1 MKRIYSMMLIVI
13 LCLGMMT
20 PVYAEEDVTVPNDPV
35 TGTEPLPEDEKED
48 VPETPVIE
56 PLPDDEKEDVSADQ
70 STETFLHIDN
80 QNIYEGMTTAYKNGY
95 QPVCANGEVT
105 IVLPL
110 VCDGNVKQDTL
121 TASVDLGSTENSPF
135 VYRNYEKNFELTN
148 QPVNGTNE
156 TKEIFYIT
164 FTISLASN
172 RVNGIYPIEAG
183 KEKTT
188 ELTLRFRVSQGT
200 PEGNYPVQIGMS
212 YDDPKANTYSSAGN
226 FTVTVIQPLDVELT
240 IPKIEKELV
249 AGDTIPLN
257 FQVMNLGRSQI
268 FNVRC
273 DVTGNGLVQTKA
285 AFIGNMESGTAG
297 EAAANVF
304 IDRLEGV
311 DSYGETTG
319 TITLTYEDSLGSEY
333 SQEYTFD
340 TAIIKPVTS
349 EALTQSEERPV
360 SQWWISILI
369 VGGVGILAAVGAGA
383 YLLGRKQR

>member
-56 PLPDDEKEDVSADQ
+56 PLPDDEKEDVPADQ

>member
-13 LCLGMMT
+13 LCLGIMT
-20 PVYAEEDVTVPNDPV
+20 SVYAEEDVTVPNDP
-35 TGTEPLPEDEKED
+35 GTSAEPLPGDEKED

-56 PLPDDEKEDVSADQ
+56 PLPEDEKEDVPADQ

-110 VCDGNVKQDTL
+110 VCDGSVKQNTL

-172 RVNGIYPIEAG
+172 RVNGIYPIVILVTGKDAAGREINQSFTNFVTITDGIDPNAPADSGSDPIAEPVETPTSAPIVLISNSKIKTNPVEAGKEFEAVITLKNTSTLESVQNMVATVTVPSSDFELLNESSTIYVGKLG

-200 PEGNYPVQIGMS
+200 PEGNYPVQIG
-212 YDDPKANTYSSAGN
+212 
-226 FTVTVIQPLDVELT
+226 
-240 IPKIEKELV
+240 
-249 AGDTIPLN
+249 
-257 FQVMNLGRSQI
+257 
-268 FNVRC
+268 
-273 DVTGNGLVQTKA
+273 
-285 AFIGNMESGTAG
+285 
-297 EAAANVF
+297 
-304 IDRLEGV
+304 
-311 DSYGETTG
+311 
-319 TITLTYEDSLGSEY
+319 
-333 SQEYTFD
+333 
-340 TAIIKPVTS
+340 
-349 EALTQSEERPV
+349 
-360 SQWWISILI
+360 
-369 VGGVGILAAVGAGA
+369 
-383 YLLGRKQR
+383 